1 MATTE
6 FQPPTAR
13 RRRSRFYV
21 GIAWALIVAA
31 IASRSMQV
39 SFLSAFFV
47 FLLGMIITASLALA
61 WLTLWAQ
68 RDDSLPGQFTIGSL
82 LFATCFIS
90 IFCAAVRWVGAR
102 SLELHPQRT
111 SEGLIY
117 LPVAIGCGLVGLIT
131 MPIAFGMLDSM
142 LRAAIWSLKRPLVR
156 SGLKRMLS
164 RD

>member
-6 FQPPTAR
+6 FQPPTSR
-13 RRRSRFYV
+13 LRWSRFYG
-21 GIAWALIVAA
+21 GIVWAAMVAA
-31 IASRSMQV
+31 IVSLSMQV
-39 SFLSAFFV
+39 PFLSVFFV

-68 RDDSLPGQFTIGSL
+68 RNDSLPGQFTIGSL
-82 LFATCFIS
+82 LFATCFIA
-90 IFCAAVRWVGAR
+90 IFCAAVRWIGAR
-102 SLELHPQRT
+102 SLELHAQRT
-111 SEGLIY
+111 SEGLVY
-117 LPVAIGCGLVGLIT
+117 LPVAIGCGFVAVIT
-131 MPIAFGMLDSM
+131 VPIAFGMLDSM